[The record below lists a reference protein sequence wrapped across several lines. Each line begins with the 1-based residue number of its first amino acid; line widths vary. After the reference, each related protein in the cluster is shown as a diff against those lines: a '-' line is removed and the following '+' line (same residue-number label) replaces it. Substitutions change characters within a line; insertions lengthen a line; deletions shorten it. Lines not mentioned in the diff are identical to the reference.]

1 MSEEVGELIAQSIK
15 EMLNWKIEHTQ
26 KMEHGTFVT
35 IRSGE
40 LNGHNWFAVIL
51 EAQVDN
57 EDHMLDIPPQE
68 EWGDYAMLSIQI
80 EGRGLIIWTYENTET
95 MVPDLM
101 RLFGMFSGTQNS
113 E

>member
-15 EMLNWKIEHTQ
+15 EMLQWKIEHTQ
-26 KMEHGTFVT
+26 KMEHGSFVT

-40 LNGHNWFAVIL
+40 LNETRWFAVIM

-57 EDHMLDIPPQE
+57 EEHLLDIPPQE
-68 EWGDYAMLSIQI
+68 EWGEYAMLSIQI

-95 MVPDLM
+95 MIPDLM
-101 RLFGMFSGTQNS
+101 RLFGMFSGNQKY